1 MQLPE
6 VYAEIFRVLKPGGSF
21 VSQEWVSTK
30 EYDPDNEEHVRV
42 IEEINFGNS
51 LPNMRTWSEAES
63 AGKQVGTPGSPP
75 EPPHQP

>member
-6 VYAEIFRVLKPGGSF
+6 VYGEIYRVLKPGGCF

-30 EYDPDNEEHVRV
+30 EYDPDNEDHVRI

-51 LPNMRTWSEAES
+51 LPNMRTWSEAEAS
-63 AGKQVGTPGSPP
+63 GKQVQPAPAPP
-75 EPPHQP
+75 VASG